1 MVLLLIVNLTLTLYY
16 SAMEESRESC
26 SFHGSDHQSDEEEE
40 EEAIFNLPAKTVYSV
55 PQTPSS
61 SSAMSKSE
69 SNSDASLYVGDLD
82 PAVTDAMLHEHFRC
96 CGDIKSI
103 RLCRDAATQKSL
115 CYGYLNFHSEESRKL
130 ALEEYNF
137 TRILGKP
144 CRLMKIFK
152 NLDQQKK
159 KGGNIYVRNL
169 APTVDS
175 KLLYDTFSMFGPI
188 ISCKVSVNDSGQ
200 SLGRGYVQYSTKES
214 ANEAVIQINGKVIN
228 GRPLQVDH
236 YLTKEER
243 QKYFNGT
250 NSSLFVRG
258 TPRDCSEHE
267 LELLFACYGTVKSVY
282 LPCIGTTT
290 DKRGWGY
297 VNFHH
302 EHDAD
307 VAMRFLNGFNLRGQ
321 ILSVTK
327 SRPKQNDGQK
337 QEQIS
342 PTKAIHA
349 CIGNL
354 PTSVTEQ
361 TLIRDLSCLRSI
373 IGPLNSVHIYR
384 DHEGKS
390 LGQAVIALKSPH
402 QALQL
407 VYYLNGRR
415 IQNQRITV
423 ALLES
428 TQALPEENENSPSLR
443 HPRQLHPINP
453 TPQHAISYMPQMSF
467 FPPHANHHPSILH
480 APPHAP
486 QNHFPMLFPIRNMN
500 IYTRPPLVRKKK

>member
-1 MVLLLIVNLTLTLYY
+1 
-16 SAMEESRESC
+16 MEENRESC
-26 SFHGSDHQSDEEEE
+26 SIHGSDHQSDEEEE
-40 EEAIFNLPAKTVYSV
+40 EYAIFNLPAKTVYSA

-61 SSAMSKSE
+61 SSAMSKIGSSSE
-69 SNSDASLYVGDLD
+69 ASLYVGDLD
-82 PAVTDAMLHEHFRC
+82 PAVTEAMLHEHFRR
-96 CGDIKSI
+96 CGEIKSI

-130 ALEEYNF
+130 ALEKYNF

-152 NLDQQKK
+152 DLDEQKK
-159 KGGNIYVRNL
+159 TGGNIYVRNL

-188 ISCKVSVNDSGQ
+188 ISCKVSLNDSGQ

-214 ANEAVIQINGKVIN
+214 ANEAVVQINGKIIN

-236 YLTKEER
+236 YLTREER
-243 QKYFNGT
+243 KKYFNGT
-250 NSSLFVRG
+250 NSSLFIRG

-267 LELLFACYGTVKSVY
+267 LELLFACYGPVKSVY

-297 VNFHH
+297 VNFHR

-307 VAMRFLNGFNLRGQ
+307 VAMRFLNGFDLRGQ

-327 SRPKQNDGQK
+327 SRPKQTDGQK
-337 QEQIS
+337 QEQTNLS
-342 PTKAIHA
+342 KEIHA

-361 TLIRDLSCLRSI
+361 TLIRDLSCLRNI

-384 DHEGKS
+384 DHEGRS
-390 LGQAVIALKSPH
+390 LGQAVITLKSPH
-402 QALQL
+402 QAFQL

-423 ALLES
+423 ALLEP
-428 TQALPEENENSPSLR
+428 TQARPKQDENSSPLR
-443 HPRQLHPINP
+443 HPRQLHPVNSA
-453 TPQHAISYMPQMSF
+453 PQPAISYMPQMSY
-467 FPPHANHHPSILH
+467 FPPHSTHHTPLFH
-480 APPHAP
+480 PPPNPP
-486 QNHFPMLFPIRNMN
+486 QNHIPMLFPVRNMN
-500 IYTRPPLVRKKK
+500 IYARSPLVRKKK